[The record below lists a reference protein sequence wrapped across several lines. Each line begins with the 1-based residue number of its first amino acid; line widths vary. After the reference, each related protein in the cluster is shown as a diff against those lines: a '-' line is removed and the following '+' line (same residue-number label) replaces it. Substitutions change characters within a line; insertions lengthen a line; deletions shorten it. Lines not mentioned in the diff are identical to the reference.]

1 MNHMLNSIGGD
12 LKKSIAKAG
21 ISKQIEAVK
30 VCDLWEKKICEIFG
44 PQVAEKS
51 QAIQLKN
58 GVLTVAVL
66 SPVLAQ
72 EFRFKEDEI
81 KKELNRGGSEYV
93 RKIRFEI

>member
-1 MNHMLNSIGGD
+1 MLNSIGGD

-21 ISKQIEAVK
+21 ISKQIDAVK
-30 VCDLWEKKICEIFG
+30 ICDLWEKKIIEMFG

-51 QAIQLKN
+51 QAMHFKN
-58 GVLTVAVL
+58 GILTVAVL
-66 SPVLAQ
+66 NAVLAQ

-81 KKELNRGGSEYV
+81 KKVLNRSGGEYV